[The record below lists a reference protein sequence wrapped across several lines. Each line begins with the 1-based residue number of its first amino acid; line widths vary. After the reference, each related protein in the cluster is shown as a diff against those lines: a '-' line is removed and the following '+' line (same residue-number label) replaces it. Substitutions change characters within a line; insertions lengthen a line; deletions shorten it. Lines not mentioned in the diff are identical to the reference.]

1 MFIGHFGLGLAAK
14 KADTRPSIGT
24 YFLAAQ
30 FLDLLWPIF
39 LLFGLEK
46 VKVDPGNTALTPLD
60 FVYYP
65 ISHSLL
71 TAVFWGILFGLIY
84 FFIKKNKKASI
95 ILGLLVL
102 SHWVLDFIVHKPDLP
117 LTPWTEIKT
126 GLGVWNSI
134 GLTIFI
140 EFIIFI
146 TGIYFYIKATQAKN
160 KKGKYGFWSLILFLI
175 IIYISNIFG
184 SPPPSQNAIAIVG
197 FFQWIL
203 IIWAYW
209 IDKNRI
215 NIN

>member
-1 MFIGHFGLGLAAK
+1 MFIGHFGLGLASK
-14 KADTRPSIGT
+14 KIDNVPSLGT

-30 FLDLLWPIF
+30 FLDLLWPFF
-39 LLFGLEK
+39 LLIGLEE
-46 VKVDPGNTALTPLD
+46 VKIDPGNTVLTPLN

-65 ISHSLL
+65 FSHSLFAAL
-71 TAVFWGILFGLIY
+71 IWSILFGLIY
-84 FFIKKNKKASI
+84 FLIKKNIKASI
-95 ILGLLVL
+95 TLGVLVL
-102 SHWVLDFIVHKPDLP
+102 SHWILDFFVHKPDLP
-117 LTPWTEIKT
+117 ITPWSNLKV
-126 GLGVWNSI
+126 GLGIWNSI

-146 TGIYFYIKATQAKN
+146 AGIYFYIKATGAKN
-160 KKGKYGFWSLILFLI
+160 KKGKYGFWSLIVFLI

-215 NIN
+215 VN

>member
-1 MFIGHFGLGLAAK
+1 MFIGHFGLGLASK
-14 KADTRPSIGT
+14 KIDNAPSLGT

-30 FLDLLWPIF
+30 FLDLLWPFF
-39 LLFGLEK
+39 LLIGLEE
-46 VKVDPGNTALTPLD
+46 VKIDPGNTVLTPLN

-65 ISHSLL
+65 FSHSLFAAL
-71 TAVFWGILFGLIY
+71 IWSILFGLIY
-84 FFIKKNKKASI
+84 FLIKKNIKASI
-95 ILGLLVL
+95 TLGVLVL
-102 SHWVLDFIVHKPDLP
+102 SHWILDFFVHKPDLP
-117 LTPWTEIKT
+117 ITPWSNLKV
-126 GLGVWNSI
+126 GLGIWNSI

-146 TGIYFYIKATQAKN
+146 AGIYFYLKAMQAKN

-215 NIN
+215 VN